1 MLAHVLIDCHNV
13 LFADIRV
20 RLHADKVALD
30 RLEPAFLLYVLL
42 GAFVLIK
49 HTLLSVVMTVQYAE
63 ISDLLDFQRDE
74 ELADIGTNLGYALI

>member
-1 MLAHVLIDCHNV
+1 MLVHVLIDSDNV

-20 RLHADKVALD
+20 RLHPDKVALD
-30 RLEPAFLLYVLL
+30 RLESAFLLYVLL

-49 HTLLSVVMTVQYAE
+49 HTLLSTVMTVQYTE
-63 ISDLLDFQRDE
+63 ISDFLDFQRDE